1 MIKWRIEVPKSGQ
14 SNFGQEVNGQ
24 LVIDD
29 SAKITNANGQTYIAS
44 TAPVIINTGAAGYGA
59 QENQKASSG
68 NAAMVAA
75 TSDNTDYFPYE
86 VEAGAVGIYQNEDGT
101 YSYTLKKRTM
111 SGTYTFDD
119 KEKTITMK
127 GKLGVKTVA
136 HVTVTGNDMSLVFN
150 ADKLMSVLKTIT
162 GTVSKVNSTAAT
174 INSVA
179 GSYDG
184 LMLGFDLKK

>member
-29 SAKITNANGQTYIAS
+29 SAKITNANGQTYTAS

-101 YSYTLKKRTM
+101 YS
-111 SGTYTFDD
+111 GT
-119 KEKTITMK
+119 I
-127 GKLGVKTVA
+127 
-136 HVTVTGNDMSLVFN
+136 
-150 ADKLMSVLKTIT
+150 
-162 GTVSKVNSTAAT
+162 
-174 INSVA
+174 
-179 GSYDG
+179 GSEDTEISDG
-184 LMLGFDLKK
+184 LCRWFDMV